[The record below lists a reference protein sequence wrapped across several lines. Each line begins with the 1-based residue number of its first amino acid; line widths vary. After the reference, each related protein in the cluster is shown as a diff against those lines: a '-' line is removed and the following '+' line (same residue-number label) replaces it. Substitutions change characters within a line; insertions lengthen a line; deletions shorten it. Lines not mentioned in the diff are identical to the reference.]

1 MIQNLDKIVFPWRDD
16 HFKPT
21 RYKTFF
27 AGLVLLGF
35 KLFKKKSSLF
45 FFFFTKPRV
54 ALLTL
59 LTPGFFAL
67 VKPQGGHIA
76 PLLRFLYKCAIDMK
90 FGTVVLQPIL
100 NRNMKKN

>member
-45 FFFFTKPRV
+45 FFFFHKTSSC
-54 ALLTL
+54 ALNPTYPGLFCSGE
-59 LTPGFFAL
+59 TPGGGG
-67 VKPQGGHIA
+67 GGHIA

-90 FGTVVLQPIL
+90 FG
-100 NRNMKKN
+100 